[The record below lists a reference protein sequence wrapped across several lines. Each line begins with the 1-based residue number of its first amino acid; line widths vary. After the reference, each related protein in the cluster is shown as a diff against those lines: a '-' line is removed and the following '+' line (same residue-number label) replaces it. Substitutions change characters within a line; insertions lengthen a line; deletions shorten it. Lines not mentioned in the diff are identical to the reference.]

1 MRFIEKLIFCGK
13 TEKKVYA
20 DLHYIRSSPMND
32 SSFSSRYFLNI
43 LMILVDF
50 INEIK
55 ETKITC
61 KIQLMLKLMLNFTK
75 DADE

>member
-1 MRFIEKLIFCGK
+1 MQCRVQTHWCKNK
-13 TEKKVYA
+13 NKKFKK
-20 DLHYIRSSPMND
+20 P
-32 SSFSSRYFLNI
+32 FSDI

-55 ETKITC
+55 ETKTTC
-61 KIQLMLKLMLNFTK
+61 KIQSMLKLMLSFTK

>member
-1 MRFIEKLIFCGK
+1 MILVFRQVIFKWRVRKRWC
-13 TEKKVYA
+13 KKN
-20 DLHYIRSSPMND
+20 H
-32 SSFSSRYFLNI
+32 FLNI

-75 DADE
+75 DADG

>member
-1 MRFIEKLIFCGK
+1 
-13 TEKKVYA
+13 
-20 DLHYIRSSPMND
+20 
-32 SSFSSRYFLNI
+32 
-43 LMILVDF
+43 MILVDF

-55 ETKITC
+55 ETKTTS